1 MGRISHSNI
10 IANRKAYER
19 VRNHGFSVSEQ
30 SWYDAAAYH
39 DVNQLT
45 VFSEIDVPLTSAR
58 FFEWDAEVRLNCQT
72 SWLNKLADE
81 LDYWQSKS

>member
-10 IANRKAYER
+10 MANRKAYDR
-19 VRNHGFSVSEQ
+19 VRNHGFSIAEHR
-30 SWYDAAAYH
+30 WH
-39 DVNQLT
+39 DCASRRDVVALT
-45 VFSEIDVPLTSAR
+45 VFSEIDVPLTSGR
-58 FFEWDAEVRLNCQT
+58 FRDWDEEVKLNCQT